1 MTKRQQ
7 RIIGVLLALVATA
20 ALVLTVALSVN
31 AGGYDHDEKPECPDG
46 YLTQGYDHKD
56 KDKDKDKDCDT
67 TTTTSTTTST
77 TVMVTVEV
85 CRDGQIITIPVDE
98 LLESDDRIWD
108 DFDRRDCQPSRQAST
123 TTIPEVIIP
132 GPIYSVGYICP
143 GTDGIVYELPWGTY
157 EDMWPTPESAK
168 AYGCP
173 VVEDPTNTTVVLTE
187 LPFTGVGDSLIW
199 LACGLLVIGG
209 LLVVTMR
216 EETSDGM
223 E

>member
-56 KDKDKDKDCDT
+56 KDKDKDCDT

-77 TVMVTVEV
+77 TVMVSVEV

-98 LLESDDRIWD
+98 LLESDERIWD
-108 DFDRRDCQPSRQAST
+108 DFDRRDCQPPRT
-123 TTIPEVIIP
+123 TTTSTIPEVIVP
-132 GPIYSVGYICP
+132 GPVRSVGYICP

-168 AYGCP
+168 LYGCP
-173 VVEDPTNTTVVLTE
+173 AAATPTTVVRTE
-187 LPFTGVGDSLIW
+187 LPFTGTGDSVIW

-209 LLVVTMR
+209 LLVVTTR
-216 EETSDGM
+216 EET
-223 E
+223 